1 MAEGRPEA
9 LADFTTDRRVLVLT
23 FLALVIGATGMS
35 ARVSAFQEEHVRE
48 RGDGAR

>member
-23 FLALVIGATGMS
+23 FLALVIGAIVMA
-35 ARVSAFQEEHVRE
+35 ARVRAFQEEHVRE
-48 RGDGAR
+48 RGNGAR

>member
-1 MAEGRPEA
+1 MAEGRRDA

-23 FLALVIGATGMS
+23 LMALGRSGVMA
-35 ARVSAFQEEHVRE
+35 ARVRAFEEEHVRE